1 MSTTDQAPTR
11 AVVAGATGYLGG
23 HVVRALHRRGAWVR
37 ALARDEARLGDAR
50 AACDEVV
57 IAQATRPET
66 LGALFEG
73 AEVAFSSV
81 GIRHFHRRPTYEE
94 VDLQANLNL
103 VEAAERAGVRRFVFV
118 SVVEGDTLRTTSPLI
133 DARERVVDRLRA
145 SSMTSV
151 ILRPTG
157 FFNDMGDFLK
167 MAASGRA
174 WLLGDGTTRINPI
187 SGADL
192 AEVAAS
198 ALLDE
203 APPADIAVG
212 GPDVY
217 TQREIAALA
226 FEALGTSPR
235 YAEVPAWLLQGAAR
249 AIRPFNQNASALALM
264 FSTLATRDA
273 TAPARG
279 ADHLGDFFAAQ
290 AAAQAAR

>member
-11 AVVAGATGYLGG
+11 AVVAGATGYLGK
-23 HVVRALHRRGAWVR
+23 HVVRALHARGARVR

-50 AACDEVV
+50 DACDEVV

-66 LGALFEG
+66 LAGLFEG
-73 AEVAFSSV
+73 ADVAFSSV
-81 GIRHFHRRPTYEE
+81 GIRHVHRRPSYEE
-94 VDLQANLNL
+94 VDFQANINL

-118 SVVEGDTLRTTSPLI
+118 SVVEGDTLRASSPLI

-145 SSMTSV
+145 SSMEAV

-187 SGADL
+187 AGEDL

-198 ALLDE
+198 ALLDD
-203 APPADIAVG
+203 APPAEIPVG

-226 FEALGTSPR
+226 FDALGAEAR
-235 YAEVPAWLLQGAAR
+235 YASVPGWLIRGAAR
-249 AIRPFNQNASALALM
+249 AIRPFNRNASAVALM
-264 FSTLATRDA
+264 FSTLASRDA

-279 ADHLGDFFAAQ
+279 VAHLGDFFAAE
-290 AAAQAAR
+290 AARAAR